1 MDLNSLVL
9 LTTCLT
15 LVLGLDFT
23 NGQIKNRAFVSKA
36 RAEYIRVRNIEYILE
51 KISQMIMIQ
60 SKGFFRENVK
70 LTSKR

>member
-36 RAEYIRVRNIEYILE
+36 RAEYIRVRNIEHTYYGE
-51 KISQMIMIQ
+51 NFVKNTKS
-60 SKGFFRENVK
+60 FF
-70 LTSKR
+70 S